1 MEIIGG
7 ILSFL
12 AYWMREDESCTITVL
27 CVKPYTSA
35 KVFYYT
41 ACDGESQTCSLLEG
55 VYLFESLEH
64 EIGFVSRYSAACIG
78 YADAYLVYFHRI
90 LYSHGYRTVLCEF
103 LRIGQQVVEH
113 LMQT

>member
-1 MEIIGG
+1 
-7 ILSFL
+7 
-12 AYWMREDESCTITVL
+12 MREDESCTIVVL
-27 CVKPYTSA
+27 CVEPDTSA

-78 YADAYLVYFHRI
+78 YADAYLVYFRRI
-90 LYSHGYRTVLCEF
+90 LYSHGYRTAQATL
-103 LRIGQQVVEH
+103 L
-113 LMQT
+113 